1 VVTRRH
7 LRRRRAQA
15 VGLGLG
21 GAARLLR
28 RRQTRARL
36 VECRPRALALLRQR
50 LGALLDPPR
59 VVLREVE
66 LLLHR

>member
-1 VVTRRH
+1 MTRRH

-36 VECRPRALALLRQR
+36 VECRPRALALLRER
-50 LGALLDPPR
+50 LGALLHTLR
-59 VVLREVE
+59 VVLGKVQ